1 VASSEFDLVAASLR
15 ADAADLDIF
24 VEALATKL
32 AASFPANVQVE
43 RPRRLLGGARRVR
56 RIVVTLGDDRY
67 ELERG
72 EGRVACTRRAL
83 VRGVA
88 IRSEELELGEW
99 IDRLARSLVAAAE
112 STAEGRAA
120 LADLLE

>member
-32 AASFPANVQVE
+32 VASFPANVQVE
-43 RPRRLLGGARRVR
+43 RPRRLLGGDRRVR

-67 ELERG
+67 ELARDD
-72 EGRVACTRRAL
+72 GRVTCTRRAL

-88 IRSEELELGEW
+88 IRSDELELGEW

-112 STAEGRAA
+112 STADGRAA